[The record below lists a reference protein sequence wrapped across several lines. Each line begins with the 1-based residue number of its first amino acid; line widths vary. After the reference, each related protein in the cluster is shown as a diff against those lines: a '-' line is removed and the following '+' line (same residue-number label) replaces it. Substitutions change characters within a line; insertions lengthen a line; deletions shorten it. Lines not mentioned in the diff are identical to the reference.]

1 MTERKTDTA
10 ETTAKNETLIDRYRP
25 LGLKAVA
32 AAALHQ
38 KPKAAAETAK
48 VSDRAR
54 DWREH

>member
-1 MTERKTDTA
+1 MTDIKTEADKA
-10 ETTAKNETLIDRYRP
+10 EKTETLIDRYRP

-38 KPKAAAETAK
+38 KPKATAQPAK
-48 VSDRAR
+48 VSDGIR

>member
-1 MTERKTDTA
+1 MTERKTDTTEGA
-10 ETTAKNETLIDRYRP
+10 AKNETLIDRYRP

-38 KPKAAAETAK
+38 KPKAAAQPAK
-48 VSDRAR
+48 VADRIR

>member
-10 ETTAKNETLIDRYRP
+10 EAEAKNEKLIDRYRP

-38 KPKAAAETAK
+38 KPKASTQPAKAA
-48 VSDRAR
+48 DRVR

>member
-1 MTERKTDTA
+1 MTERKT
-10 ETTAKNETLIDRYRP
+10 ETGKADPKNETLIDRYRP

-38 KPKAAAETAK
+38 KPKTSAQPAK
-48 VSDRAR
+48 TTDRAR